1 MVRPRTWKL
10 NLRAS
15 FLLEFSQRLSTMANE
30 RLVVLVRDDDTNDH
44 PLAQVGDDALEL
56 GRNLLDEF
64 LLATNDDLI
73 VGWLWAEKDGQYL
86 SLMRELRPADVQS
99 HKPGLFP
106 RVRWSSNARKEVL
119 QPNAT
124 ATNDSSMELGLN
136 FDGNHRLILD

>member
-44 PLAQVGDDALEL
+44 PLAQVRDDALEL

-73 VGWLWAEKDGQYL
+73 VGWLWAEKDGQNL
-86 SLMRELRPADVQS
+86 SLNERASTCGRTIAQARPVPSNPLVPQHAQ
-99 HKPGLFP
+99 GG
-106 RVRWSSNARKEVL
+106 SSTQRRHH
-119 QPNAT
+119 Q
-124 ATNDSSMELGLN
+124 
-136 FDGNHRLILD
+136 

>member
-44 PLAQVGDDALEL
+44 PLAQVRYDALEL

-73 VGWLWAEKDGQYL
+73 VG
-86 SLMRELRPADVQS
+86 
-99 HKPGLFP
+99 
-106 RVRWSSNARKEVL
+106 
-119 QPNAT
+119 
-124 ATNDSSMELGLN
+124 
-136 FDGNHRLILD
+136 